1 MINYCSNPSLTL
13 YLKYKVLILLLKNEK
28 FEKIMISV
36 NFDDFTT
43 NPEKYLARVE
53 NNNEVLFLRRE
64 TGKGSVVMSTEEYNS
79 IMETLHLLKSRK
91 TTDRILESLAQIES
105 GDVVTFP
112 NPENLFSPPH
122 IEPFRINRCYNI

>member
-91 TTDRILESLAQIES
+91 TTDRILESLTQIES

-112 NPENLFSPPH
+112 NP
-122 IEPFRINRCYNI
+122 

>member
-1 MINYCSNPSLTL
+1 
-13 YLKYKVLILLLKNEK
+13 LKLKMQKV
-28 FEKIMISV
+28 EKIMITINCS
-36 NFDDFTT
+36 DFSS
-43 NPEKYLARVE
+43 NPEKYLDRVE

-112 NPENLFSPPH
+112 NP
-122 IEPFRINRCYNI
+122 